1 MGSLCDDTVFI
12 CHGEKQDDPS
22 VISVSCLDK
31 IGLGC
36 DLSREILSFG
46 LPIVQGDFVT
56 DGEWCYLKFWV
67 FGKKTTRW
75 ESLKKTLIKLCPAR
89 STFSWI
95 YHVNQ
100 DVQQLPKTPDV
111 FLMKVRAFHRH
122 SLELD
127 VAEVIS
133 TLNLVIKGGKAS
145 TEPDGKVVNLYLT
158 DTRELLHTEE
168 RQEEARDRLKDYL
181 GDVMIS
187 CEIEPVS
194 SEITSCSTGSSFL
207 VPPSMSEDIFSLKH
221 TFGLKL
227 FSGLL
232 GESSTIDVSSSPA
245 ACHYKQELQVPEI
258 PEVFLMKL
266 CALDRKG
273 ILHDILEVF
282 HVLEL
287 VIRSTKVSTTPD
299 GRVVDFFIIIDPREL
314 LHTKERKEDTYDYL
328 KVYLGDVMISCEIQ
342 SVGDI
347 SCYDWDHYGFGLD
360 EELGVADWVGTC
372 SYAPSII
379 QDMFSFELSN
389 EHSSGP
395 SPTDVNITTDNL
407 SFPSHTLIHI
417 TCGNRKGL
425 LYDITRTFK
434 YLDIQ
439 ICYARFSVKKRNT
452 SEVVFHVKQKDGNKI
467 VDPKK
472 KKLIYHCL
480 QMEILS
486 PIRVAIVKQGI
497 YTELQVANPVELS
510 GIVRPLDVYDLSLA
524 LKMLDI
530 SVIMVVM
537 MSHVIRSSVSEV
549 YRVQAWEIYRICLSK
564 GEDLY
569 LPWSK
574 IEGEVRKRLM
584 E

>member
-122 SLELD
+122 SLEL
-127 VAEVIS
+127 
-133 TLNLVIKGGKAS
+133 
-145 TEPDGKVVNLYLT
+145 
-158 DTRELLHTEE
+158 
-168 RQEEARDRLKDYL
+168 
-181 GDVMIS
+181 
-187 CEIEPVS
+187 
-194 SEITSCSTGSSFL
+194 
-207 VPPSMSEDIFSLKH
+207 
-221 TFGLKL
+221 
-227 FSGLL
+227 
-232 GESSTIDVSSSPA
+232 
-245 ACHYKQELQVPEI
+245 
-258 PEVFLMKL
+258 
-266 CALDRKG
+266 
-273 ILHDILEVF
+273 DILEVF